1 VPSSGTNSKVSH
13 NLPAA
18 AAAVAIESSSSTAS
32 PPAPLP
38 QPPPTTRA
46 TPLPSPP
53 TTASPPWLNR
63 WLHLWDQNS
72 GTHEILQLKE
82 NVNIS
87 STEFDTKQ
95 RQVAQARASL
105 DMAME
110 SFEHSQLEHTR
121 LLRSRDTWTSTQ
133 AYDFAKLLE
142 KEIDIRKELE
152 NAKKALANLEAEQ
165 LTSMHSYMNHLR
177 RRYHEEQLWQDKWRV
192 YSTYG
197 TWILIVLNSLVFLI
211 SQYMTRLRESQRMK
225 DVQELVYQSIMANE
239 GTLRAIQEQQ
249 TISIHDRRQKTNGKE
264 ERPRKE
270 GNAVPSEEVGNR
282 DAKAEHVNVI
292 TTISKN
298 EAAALVADE
307 GDKHEESNINP
318 PETVPTTPIS
328 SKLRNL
334 WSSTCKYAS
343 GIVTPRKID
352 PESTTASNKL
362 VVATTPLS
370 SQIQQY
376 WSNLS
381 KYVSGGIQIPR
392 KITLSPGGD
401 DGKTNSVE
409 VDVPSAI
416 LGASVAGIA
425 WLLVNLVAPS
435 RR

>member
-1 VPSSGTNSKVSH
+1 
-13 NLPAA
+13 
-18 AAAVAIESSSSTAS
+18 
-32 PPAPLP
+32 
-38 QPPPTTRA
+38 
-46 TPLPSPP
+46 
-53 TTASPPWLNR
+53 
-63 WLHLWDQNS
+63 
-72 GTHEILQLKE
+72 
-82 NVNIS
+82 
-87 STEFDTKQ
+87 
-95 RQVAQARASL
+95 
-105 DMAME
+105 MAME

-152 NAKKALANLEAEQ
+152 NAKKTLANLESEQ
-165 LTSMHSYMNHLR
+165 LSSMHSYMNHLR

-211 SQYMTRLRESQRMK
+211 SQYMTRIRESQRMK

-249 TISIHDRRQKTNGKE
+249 TMHDHQQKTNGKE
-264 ERPRKE
+264 ERHRKK
-270 GNAVPSEEVGNR
+270 GNAALSEEVGDR
-282 DAKAEHVNVI
+282 DAKVEHVI

-298 EAAALVADE
+298 EAAALVTDE
-307 GDKHEESNINP
+307 GDKHEEININP
-318 PETVPTTPIS
+318 PETATPLS
-328 SKLRNL
+328 SKLHNF

-352 PESTTASNKL
+352 PERTTTSNKL

-401 DGKTNSVE
+401 DGKTNSLE